1 MEVCQGSPDQWGEP
15 FWGVNAL
22 PGGAAPS
29 AVRMAEG
36 RGMMAEHQP
45 LIHFTPNQVWTNTHR
60 NVSTH
65 VDRLYEAWNRW
76 SDGSRPDHDAWQP
89 GLRALQHIVREA
101 EAAGKR
107 VRALGG
113 GWSLSEAAVTSDF
126 LVDTKQLNNLVIG
139 LAPAFLD
146 ARFQGDPRHL
156 AFAQCG
162 VSVMEL
168 NTALAARHLALSTS
182 GASNGQTI
190 GGAIATGTH
199 GAAHAFGAMPDFV
212 VGLHIVAEG
221 GRHYWIE
228 RASQPVVGPAFAEVL
243 GAELLRDTPLFEAA
257 LVSVGSFG
265 LIHAVLLVCE
275 PIYTL
280 ELHIRR
286 YDYDQVKP
294 ALSTLD
300 VRPLHL
306 PDGPTVPFH
315 FEAVLNPYRTH
326 AGEAGAFVRFI
337 YKRPFTPVPAV
348 PGDTVV
354 TSPGDDVMGLIGTLS
369 DAVPHLIPAALD
381 TFLPQQFT
389 PTRDPIRGSHG
400 QIFGATEVRGHA
412 MSTEIGV
419 ALQDAGAATEA
430 IVAIAHDYAFASPV
444 AVRYVKASSATL
456 AFTRFAPITCT
467 IELPAVGSPRT
478 QEAYRRI
485 WAELDRRG
493 IPYTLHWGQCLR
505 AEAAFIRQAFGARV
519 DAWLAARRQFLSPA
533 ARRTFAND
541 LLVACGLAD

>member
-1 MEVCQGSPDQWGEP
+1 
-15 FWGVNAL
+15 
-22 PGGAAPS
+22 
-29 AVRMAEG
+29 
-36 RGMMAEHQP
+36 
-45 LIHFTPNQVWTNTHR
+45 
-60 NVSTH
+60 
-65 VDRLYEAWNRW
+65 
-76 SDGSRPDHDAWQP
+76 
-89 GLRALQHIVREA
+89 
-101 EAAGKR
+101 
-107 VRALGG
+107 
-113 GWSLSEAAVTSDF
+113 
-126 LVDTKQLNNLVIG
+126 
-139 LAPAFLD
+139 
-146 ARFQGDPRHL
+146 
-156 AFAQCG
+156 
-162 VSVMEL
+162 
-168 NTALAARHLALSTS
+168 
-182 GASNGQTI
+182 
-190 GGAIATGTH
+190 
-199 GAAHAFGAMPDFV
+199 
-212 VGLHIVAEG
+212 
-221 GRHYWIE
+221 
-228 RASQPVVGPAFAEVL
+228 L
-243 GAELLRDTPLFEAA
+243 GAELVRDTNLFEAA
-257 LVSVGSFG
+257 LVSFGSFG

-300 VRPLHL
+300 VRSLHF

-315 FEAVLNPYRTH
+315 FEVVLNPYRTR

-337 YKRPFTPVPAV
+337 YKRPFTPVPDI

-381 TFLPQQFT
+381 TFLPQQFK
-389 PTRDPIRGSHG
+389 PTTDPIRGSHG
-400 QIFGATEVRGHA
+400 QIFGATEVRGLA

-444 AVRYVKASSATL
+444 ALRYVKASSATL

-505 AEAAFIRQAFGARV
+505 ADAAFIRQAFGARV
-519 DAWLAARRQFLSPA
+519 AAWLAARRQFLSPA
-533 ARRTFAND
+533 ARRTFANE